1 VSPMLLVPPIAILLL
16 SIVAILY
23 IIRADKK
30 KRSQIKKNYNKYNK
44 MFYQYE
50 RFFLT
55 RAGIRRLY
63 FRLSELSV
71 YSKNELKAVTVKFY
85 TLALG
90 TFWGINITGI
100 FLFRDTF
107 TFILFF
113 IFAYMVKNVLVEK
126 QIDHIHFKLL
136 KQLLESLSSIRQ
148 TYLRLGVIPDAI
160 AEAEV
165 GPLLK
170 HAFEDIYLI
179 LTAVDGERRLEEF
192 YAATPF
198 KLLQTF
204 SGVCYILN
212 NAGDS
217 TTANGSSN
225 FIQAMGMMHSEVQLE
240 VQKQILQKA
249 KFGLLEY
256 LPVIPL
262 LAIKG
267 IEAFFVYNIP
277 GTSIIYNG
285 PIGYISRVLIVVT
298 AIIGYT
304 TITKI
309 NSTMVVTKDDRND
322 FMKKLLQN
330 DSFETFIND
339 ILPKKQK
346 VINRKKNLL
355 KRSLSMKDIK
365 YLYADK
371 VIYTLVTFILS
382 VFFIFFAVELGKEF
396 ILSNIKEVSLVAG
409 EKLSDEDILIRR
421 QMDEVYMKTH
431 PMMGASRTRAFVD
444 GYLPLLPEFDKH
456 AQVQRL
462 QTKYQS
468 YYNTY
473 FRWWMLLICFL
484 VGLIAW
490 RVPERMLKMRIRL
503 LKTESEEDVLQLQTI
518 ITILMNTSVDTMET
532 LYWLQRQ
539 SRTHRNALIDAYH
552 EYPSDPE
559 LALYRLKSKVTLP
572 DFKRMVDKLFLT
584 IHQISLADAFSDLIS
599 ERAHVLR
606 IREITQQTILKKKRS
621 LVSPLALIPLAL
633 TAICY
638 ILLPLGILGIK
649 EFMKALE
656 MAGIK

>member
-1 VSPMLLVPPIAILLL
+1 M
-16 SIVAILY
+16 
-23 IIRADKK
+23 
-30 KRSQIKKNYNKYNK
+30 
-44 MFYQYE
+44 
-50 RFFLT
+50 
-55 RAGIRRLY
+55 
-63 FRLSELSV
+63 
-71 YSKNELKAVTVKFY
+71 
-85 TLALG
+85 
-90 TFWGINITGI
+90 
-100 FLFRDTF
+100 
-107 TFILFF
+107 
-113 IFAYMVKNVLVEK
+113 
-126 QIDHIHFKLL
+126 
-136 KQLLESLSSIRQ
+136 
-148 TYLRLGVIPDAI
+148 
-160 AEAEV
+160 
-165 GPLLK
+165 
-170 HAFEDIYLI
+170 
-179 LTAVDGERRLEEF
+179 
-192 YAATPF
+192 
-198 KLLQTF
+198 
-204 SGVCYILN
+204 
-212 NAGDS
+212 
-217 TTANGSSN
+217 
-225 FIQAMGMMHSEVQLE
+225 
-240 VQKQILQKA
+240 
-249 KFGLLEY
+249 
-256 LPVIPL
+256 
-262 LAIKG
+262 
-267 IEAFFVYNIP
+267 YNIP

-490 RVPERMLKMRIRL
+490 RVPERMLKNENSTIEDRI
-503 LKTESEEDVLQLQTI
+503 
-518 ITILMNTSVDTMET
+518 
-532 LYWLQRQ
+532 
-539 SRTHRNALIDAYH
+539 
-552 EYPSDPE
+552 
-559 LALYRLKSKVTLP
+559 
-572 DFKRMVDKLFLT
+572 
-584 IHQISLADAFSDLIS
+584 
-599 ERAHVLR
+599 
-606 IREITQQTILKKKRS
+606 
-621 LVSPLALIPLAL
+621 
-633 TAICY
+633 
-638 ILLPLGILGIK
+638 
-649 EFMKALE
+649 
-656 MAGIK
+656 

>member
-1 VSPMLLVPPIAILLL
+1 
-16 SIVAILY
+16 
-23 IIRADKK
+23 
-30 KRSQIKKNYNKYNK
+30 

-90 TFWGINITGI
+90 TFFWGINITGI

-267 IEAFFVYNIP
+267 IEAFFCV
-277 GTSIIYNG
+277 
-285 PIGYISRVLIVVT
+285 
-298 AIIGYT
+298 
-304 TITKI
+304 
-309 NSTMVVTKDDRND
+309 
-322 FMKKLLQN
+322 
-330 DSFETFIND
+330 
-339 ILPKKQK
+339 
-346 VINRKKNLL
+346 
-355 KRSLSMKDIK
+355 
-365 YLYADK
+365 
-371 VIYTLVTFILS
+371 
-382 VFFIFFAVELGKEF
+382 
-396 ILSNIKEVSLVAG
+396 
-409 EKLSDEDILIRR
+409 
-421 QMDEVYMKTH
+421 
-431 PMMGASRTRAFVD
+431 
-444 GYLPLLPEFDKH
+444 
-456 AQVQRL
+456 
-462 QTKYQS
+462 
-468 YYNTY
+468 
-473 FRWWMLLICFL
+473 
-484 VGLIAW
+484 
-490 RVPERMLKMRIRL
+490 
-503 LKTESEEDVLQLQTI
+503 
-518 ITILMNTSVDTMET
+518 
-532 LYWLQRQ
+532 
-539 SRTHRNALIDAYH
+539 
-552 EYPSDPE
+552 
-559 LALYRLKSKVTLP
+559 
-572 DFKRMVDKLFLT
+572 
-584 IHQISLADAFSDLIS
+584 
-599 ERAHVLR
+599 
-606 IREITQQTILKKKRS
+606 
-621 LVSPLALIPLAL
+621 
-633 TAICY
+633 
-638 ILLPLGILGIK
+638 
-649 EFMKALE
+649 
-656 MAGIK
+656 